1 MFEFFAKILCMENL
15 VSPFRDKTISELTA
29 RLAGDRMPF
38 LGMPLNGDKSSK
50 WVRSD
55 AKRSSGESLLLH
67 ANQAEHDQQL
77 IELRHINSHLTEL
90 LDYLKAYRTRVS
102 EKDRKER
109 VAREWKAVSLIFDRI
124 FFLIYLTTIVTSLCV
139 ILPIITQPKIEI
151 EGK

>member
-1 MFEFFAKILCMENL
+1 MENL

>member
-1 MFEFFAKILCMENL
+1 
-15 VSPFRDKTISELTA
+15 
-29 RLAGDRMPF
+29 MPF